1 MKTIEEQEKYLIDTI
16 TEKQK
21 KLLKDSDCLYPD
33 ELSRIGMELA
43 VLLSSLGVVE
53 ASREITCNMVMKLIM
68 DNDPKMTKSKAEV
81 MMKCQEEYE
90 SFRKVRAVR
99 ISLEEIIKMI
109 KIRIRALQNEEQI
122 TKNI

>member
-21 KLLKDSDCLYPD
+21 KLLKDSDVLYPD

-53 ASREITCNMVMKLIM
+53 ASREITCNMAMKLLM
-68 DNDPKMTKSKAEV
+68 DNDLKMTKSKAEV
-81 MMKCQEEYE
+81 IMKCQEEYE
-90 SFRKVRAVR
+90 EYRKVKACRC
-99 ISLEEIIKMI
+99 SLEETIKMI
-109 KIRIRALQNEEQI
+109 KVRIRTLMSEEQI
-122 TKNI
+122 IKHI